1 MAFIVRPNLW
11 CFSVL
16 LTEAKQA
23 GMRAYPGISKERKVY
38 MTQDHFR
45 RSFTDDPTLSQRLFD
60 LLDVVFPG
68 CAHVA
73 QNAREMGA
81 AWESVST
88 PFVYFEGEQ
97 AISHVGVIELQLIL
111 LGQLVKV
118 GSVHGVATHPEH
130 RRRGYYRRLMEAVI
144 EHCAPRY
151 ETLILT
157 TEHPEYFSPFGF
169 RHIPESLFRVRC
181 DSLGRIDRIRPLNLQ
196 DPEDIKLLDRLLE
209 TRAPVS
215 NVVGVVRE
223 KAVFCFNEGWRPL
236 HYVADLDVTVCLE
249 LEGTK
254 LKLFDIVGPQVPSL
268 DALLERLP
276 QRITEVEVYFAVDR
290 LGVKAEAVP
299 YLLDHDG
306 PSHLMVRGPFAAAGQ
321 PFMLP
326 RSART

>member
-1 MAFIVRPNLW
+1 
-11 CFSVL
+11 
-16 LTEAKQA
+16 
-23 GMRAYPGISKERKVY
+23 
-38 MTQDHFR
+38 MTQNHFR

-68 CAHVA
+68 VRKVA
-73 QNAREMGA
+73 QNARQMGA

-88 PFVYFEGEQ
+88 PFVYFAGEQ
-97 AISHVGVIELQLIL
+97 AISHLGVIELQLIL
-111 LGQLVKV
+111 LGQLIKV
-118 GSVHGVATHPEH
+118 GSIHGVATHPEH
-130 RRRGYYRRLMEAVI
+130 RRRGCYRQLMEAVI
-144 EHCAPRY
+144 EYCAPRY

-169 RHIPESLFRVRC
+169 RHIPEHFFRVRC
-181 DSLGRIDRIRPLNLQ
+181 DPLRQGEGETGGQGEKEMGRWGGERGSQDSRPVAPSPPRPIAPMRPLNLQ
-196 DPEDIKLLDRLLE
+196 DLEDIKLLGRLLE

-215 NVVGVVRE
+215 HVVGVVEE

-236 HYVADLDVTVCLE
+236 HYLADLDVIVCLE
-249 LEGTK
+249 LEGGK
-254 LKLFDIVGPQVPSL
+254 LKLFDIVGPQIPSL

-276 QRITEVEVYFAVDR
+276 QWITEVELYFAVDR

-306 PSHLMVRGPFAAAGQ
+306 PSYLMVRGPFAAADQ
-321 PFMLP
+321 QFTLP